1 MLTARRSTQHD
12 QRGLSLV
19 EMMVGIAVGL
29 VVVAAATLMV
39 TTQLGDNR
47 RLLLETQVQQDLRA
61 TADIVAR
68 ELRRAGALRR
78 PEFTVWNTDDATVSR
93 NPMAP
98 VTPASG
104 AAAAVDYNYQRG
116 PVTGPY
122 GFELLNGVV
131 RTRLAAGGWQEL
143 TDRNVLTVDEFTV
156 TADPSVPIRLPCPN
170 ACALPAPVGQPDDYC
185 WPTTTVRNLTVRI
198 SGVAVSDPAIRR
210 TIESQVRVRNDA
222 VQFNQP
228 NPDPAQAANPA
239 ANVVCPP

>member
-1 MLTARRSTQHD
+1 MLSATPSRRSRQA
-12 QRGLSLV
+12 GLSLV
-19 EMMVGIAVGL
+19 EMMVGITVGL

-39 TTQLGDNR
+39 TSQLSDNR

-68 ELRRAGALRR
+68 DLRRAGALRR
-78 PEFTVWNTDDATVSR
+78 PEVTVWNTDDPAVLSNIT
-93 NPMAP
+93 AP

-116 PVTGPY
+116 PISGPY

-156 TADPSVPIRLPCPN
+156 TADASAPIRLPCPS
-170 ACALPAPVGQPDDYC
+170 ACALPAPPGQPDDYC
-185 WPTTTVRNLTVRI
+185 WPTTTVRSLTVRI
-198 SGVAVSDPAIRR
+198 SGVAVSDPTIRR

-239 ANVVCPP
+239 LNVVCPP

>member
-1 MLTARRSTQHD
+1 MLTKRSAMHHGQA
-12 QRGLSLV
+12 GLSLV

-29 VVVAAATLMV
+29 IVVAAATLMV

-47 RLLLETQVQQDLRA
+47 RLLLETQLQQDLRA

-68 ELRRAGALRR
+68 DLRRAGALRR
-78 PEFTVWNTDDATVSR
+78 PEITVWNPDGATAAV
-93 NPMAP
+93 NVMAA

-104 AAAAVDYNYQRG
+104 AGTSVAYNYQRG

-122 GFELLNGVV
+122 GFDLVNGVV

-143 TDRNVLTVDEFTV
+143 TDRNVITVDEFAI
-156 TADPSVPIRLPCPN
+156 TADPSAPIRLACPN
-170 ACALPAPVGQPDDYC
+170 ACALPAPAGQPDDYC

-198 SGVAVSDPAIRR
+198 SGVAVSDPAVRR
-210 TIESQVRVRNDA
+210 TIESRVRVRNDA

-228 NPDPAQAANPA
+228 SSDPAQAANPA
-239 ANVVCPP
+239 FNVVCPP

>member
-1 MLTARRSTQHD
+1 MLNARMTRP
-12 QRGLSLV
+12 QRQQGLSLV

-47 RLLLETQVQQDLRA
+47 RMLLETQLQQDLRA

-68 ELRRAGALRR
+68 DLWRAGALRF
-78 PEFTVWNTDDATVSR
+78 PEFTVWNTDGATVAL

-143 TDRNVLTVDEFTV
+143 TDRNVLTGDEFTI
-156 TADPSVPIRLPCPN
+156 TADPSAPIRLPCPN
-170 ACALPAPVGQPDDYC
+170 ACTLPAPAGQPDDYC

-198 SGVAVSDPAIRR
+198 SGVAISDPALRR

-222 VQFNQP
+222 VRFNQP
-228 NPDPAQAANPA
+228 NPDPALAADPT